1 MAAAMD
7 VGGLDIRRRICELSK
22 ALQRLTALTK
32 KSQLAAL
39 SQCIAT
45 YLTVGKY
52 GLGSD
57 VEDRVIS
64 SGEAWIKVNGS
75 P

>member
-1 MAAAMD
+1 M
-7 VGGLDIRRRICELSK
+7 
-22 ALQRLTALTK
+22 LTK
-32 KSQLAAL
+32 ESQLAAL
-39 SQCIAT
+39 SQCITT

-64 SGEAWIKVNGS
+64 SGEAWMKVNSSLRAKDTHGNVLT
-75 P
+75 